1 MKRSAGFTLIELV
14 IVIIIL
20 GILAVTAAPKFLNLQ
35 GDARESTL
43 SGVKAAL
50 ESGSSLVYS
59 KAVIQGLEG
68 ASAAAG
74 TDVKLSTTPA
84 VSIKTIYGYPIANK
98 DELKKAADLNDT
110 DWDWG
115 SASSTSPKTI
125 KIFPV
130 GVSASLP
137 TCYVE
142 YTEAAAGERPTVK
155 LPDPVTCG

>member
-14 IVIIIL
+14 IVIVIL

-35 GDARESTL
+35 ADAREATL
-43 SGVKAAL
+43 DGVKAAL

-68 ASAAAG
+68 ASAADG
-74 TDVKLSTTPA
+74 TDVKLSST
-84 VSIKTIYGYPIANK
+84 VKIKTIYGYPTANE
-98 DELKKAADLNDT
+98 DELKKAADLSDA

-115 SASSTSPKTI
+115 TATSTTPKTI
-125 KIFPV
+125 KVYPA
-130 GVSASLP
+130 GVSTSLP

-142 YTEAAAGERPTVK
+142 YTEAKAGERPTIK

>member
-68 ASAAAG
+68 ASAAPG
-74 TDVKLSTTPA
+74 TDVKLSST
-84 VSIKTIYGYPIANK
+84 SDIKTIYGYPIASK

-110 DWDWG
+110 DWEWVTG
-115 SASSTSPKTI
+115 TTSKSI
-125 KIFPV
+125 QVFPA
-130 GVSASLP
+130 GVSASFP

-142 YTEAAAGERPTVK
+142 YTEAAKAGERPTIR
-155 LPDPVTCG
+155 LPNTVTCG